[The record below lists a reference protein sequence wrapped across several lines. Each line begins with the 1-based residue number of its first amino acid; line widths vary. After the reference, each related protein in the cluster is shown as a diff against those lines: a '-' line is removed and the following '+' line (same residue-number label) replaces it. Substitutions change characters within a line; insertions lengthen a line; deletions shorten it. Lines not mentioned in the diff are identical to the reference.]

1 MKDSS
6 IARSAKDLIIE
17 KESVDF
23 WQKRFKSKQKARQK
37 AKSNVDKRT
46 KLRDEEKIL
55 LTGFEEKR
63 ENFVYHDGTSYT
75 VRWSALPRYLLLSSE
90 RILSDPFSAIWGNT
104 P

>member
-1 MKDSS
+1 MIQSHLERRKWLMENSS
-6 IARSAKDLIIE
+6 LPRSAKDLIIE
-17 KESVDF
+17 KEPMDF

-63 ENFVYHDGTSYT
+63 ENFVYHDGSSYT
-75 VRWSALPRYLLLSSE
+75 VRWSALPRFDL
-90 RILSDPFSAIWGNT
+90 
-104 P
+104 